1 MLAMFFGAEGPG
13 GRSAAAPYIEI
24 NVNFLLYFI
33 VLIALVYLAEKFL
46 YNPDAERSLYEHR

>member
-1 MLAMFFGAEGPG
+1 MFFGAEGPG